1 MTTFFHNF
9 FFFSFQ
15 KLNLDI
21 QMGEHIIDH
30 HAEKTKDGM
39 QNLEEILYHLTDQ
52 AILITRH
59 QVYQRVNN
67 ESF

>member
-1 MTTFFHNF
+1 MTTFFHVF
-9 FFFSFQ
+9 FFLFQ

-30 HAEKTKDGM
+30 HAERTKDGM
-39 QNLEEILYHLTDQ
+39 QNLEQILNHLTDQ

-59 QVYQRVNN
+59 QGHQRVNN